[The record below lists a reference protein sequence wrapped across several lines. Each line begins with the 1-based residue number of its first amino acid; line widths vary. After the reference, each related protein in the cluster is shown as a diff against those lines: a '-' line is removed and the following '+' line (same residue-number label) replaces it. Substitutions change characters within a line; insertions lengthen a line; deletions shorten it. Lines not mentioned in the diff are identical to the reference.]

1 MTCTHPIARSALVAV
16 VFAIVLQ
23 LPARTPVLAQTPTN
37 LGKATRS
44 QIAASYANLPLRF
57 EANQGQ
63 ADDTRVRFL
72 ARGNGY
78 ELHLTL
84 TAAVLILA
92 HPRQAANNSPAVVRM
107 TLVGASANPDI
118 IGRETLPGKSHY
130 YMGSDPTKW
139 RTNIPNYAKV
149 AYQEVYPGV
158 NLVYY
163 GNQRQLEYDF
173 VVASGAD
180 PTVIRLAF
188 DGVDRLVIDAL
199 GDLVLH
205 TAGGELRQDK
215 PLVYQDVDGVRREIA
230 SGYVVEDQEH
240 VSFWL
245 GDYDARRPLII
256 DPVLSYSTYLGTEQ
270 HDLVV
275 AVAESSS
282 FYGQPTGVVYV
293 SGTDGIDAFVTALDL
308 NQAGTGMELHYSTR
322 FGGGATEIA
331 NAIAVD
337 RFGFAY
343 VTGTTASNDFVTK
356 KAHQRDFQGAL
367 DAFVTV
373 LDPMGGL
380 LYSTYLGGGADDL
393 GNAIAVDQDC
403 EFPNCQVYVAGN
415 TASAAFPVANPLQ
428 GTYNGG
434 SSDAFVSKLDF
445 QMLDTGNVLTYSTY
459 FGGPGM
465 DIGNDIAVDAQ
476 CISNC
481 DVYITGSTDSQVF
494 PIANAWQA
502 LFGGGPSDAFVAKL
516 NADGS
521 LAYSTYVGAQGADSG
536 RGIAVDGGVP
546 GFGNAFV
553 TGWSDDA
560 GSIPGVL
567 FLGASGSS
575 IDAFVVKLDA
585 TGGWVYGT
593 SFGGS
598 GEDRG
603 SAIALEPDCQFDCD
617 AYVAG
622 VTRPRIGVPPDFPT
636 VHPVQPAFGGGA
648 SDAFVVRVNGAGTD
662 LIYST
667 YLGGSGDE
675 LNLGDAFSVGPSIAV
690 DIDGNAYIAGFTLS
704 TDFPT
709 VNPLK
714 PFNAGS
720 NDAFVAKLDAS
731 GPPVADAGPDQEVPA
746 TSNMDADV
754 TLDGTG
760 STDPDGDPLAYS
772 WTGPFG
778 GALHGA
784 TPNLSFAPGTYTLT
798 LTVHDGRDGTD
809 TDTVVIT
816 VTEAPNAEPVADA
829 GPEQTVTC
837 TVQQGDAEECL
848 VQLDGSGSFDPDGD
862 PLTYEWLLLGATSTE
877 AALMVSLPAGGP
889 HTINLRVE
897 DDRGGTAF
905 DYVVVSVIV
914 NHAPVAD
921 PQLLELVIPCIGPD
935 GENVKFNALARISDM
950 AVVPYRQDQAPRLDF
965 WGSDIRNHTTEGDT
979 LWVNYTTSHFRS
991 RSTVS

>member
-1 MTCTHPIARSALVAV
+1 MT
-16 VFAIVLQ
+16 
-23 LPARTPVLAQTPTN
+23 
-37 LGKATRS
+37 
-44 QIAASYANLPLRF
+44 
-57 EANQGQ
+57 E
-63 ADDTRVRFL
+63 
-72 ARGNGY
+72 
-78 ELHLTL
+78 
-84 TAAVLILA
+84 
-92 HPRQAANNSPAVVRM
+92 
-107 TLVGASANPDI
+107 
-118 IGRETLPGKSHY
+118 
-130 YMGSDPTKW
+130 
-139 RTNIPNYAKV
+139 
-149 AYQEVYPGV
+149 
-158 NLVYY
+158 
-163 GNQRQLEYDF
+163 
-173 VVASGAD
+173 
-180 PTVIRLAF
+180 
-188 DGVDRLVIDAL
+188 
-199 GDLVLH
+199 
-205 TAGGELRQDK
+205 
-215 PLVYQDVDGVRREIA
+215 
-230 SGYVVEDQEH
+230 
-240 VSFWL
+240 
-245 GDYDARRPLII
+245 
-256 DPVLSYSTYLGTEQ
+256 
-270 HDLVV
+270 
-275 AVAESSS
+275 
-282 FYGQPTGVVYV
+282 
-293 SGTDGIDAFVTALDL
+293 
-308 NQAGTGMELHYSTR
+308 
-322 FGGGATEIA
+322 
-331 NAIAVD
+331 
-337 RFGFAY
+337 
-343 VTGTTASNDFVTK
+343 

-373 LDPMGGL
+373 LDPMGGP

-403 EFPNCQVYVAGN
+403 AFPNCQVYVAGN

-521 LAYSTYVGAQGADSG
+521 LAYSTYVGGQGADSG

-560 GSIPGVL
+560 GSFLGVP

-585 TGGWVYGT
+585 TGRWVYGT

-622 VTRPRIGVPPDFPT
+622 VTRPGIGVPPDFPT

-648 SDAFVVRVNGAGTD
+648 SDAFVVRVNGAGND

-746 TSNMDADV
+746 PSNMGADV

-784 TPNLSFAPGTYTLT
+784 TPTLSFAPGTYTLT

-809 TDTVVIT
+809 TDTVDIT
-816 VTEAPNAEPVADA
+816 VLANMDPVADA
-829 GPEQTVTC
+829 GPDQTVTC

-848 VQLDGSGSFDPDGD
+848 VQLDGSGSSDPDDD
-862 PLTYEWLLLGATSTE
+862 PLSLTYSWDLMLGDGLRTATGVVTDMS
-877 AALMVSLPAGGP
+877 VPAGT
-889 HTINLRVE
+889 HNVISLTV
-897 DDRGGTAF
+897 DDGRGGTAF
-905 DYVVVSVIV
+905 DTVDVGVIVDVNHPPVGAPHLLEQILECSDPDGADVTLDASGFLDPDSDQLTYFWVVEFEESVVHAATAVTSVVSLPLGAYQVTLTVDDGRGGVVIDGGLV
-914 NHAPVAD
+914 EIQADKPPTLSLYLSPDTINANNHKMVAITAMITVAD
-921 PQLLELVIPCIGPD
+921 ACDADAPGVELLSITSSDPD
-935 GENVKFNALARISDM
+935 NGTGDADTPNDIHVGTDDREFSVRAERVGSGGDRVYTVTYEATDALGNATKAS
-950 AVVPYRQDQAPRLDF
+950 ATVTVPHDQS
-965 WGSDIRNHTTEGDT
+965 GS
-979 LWVNYTTSHFRS
+979 
-991 RSTVS
+991 